1 MLEVIRNN
9 AQSWGV
15 KLLFGIIVL
24 VFVFWGV
31 GSFRNP
37 ERRVVAS
44 VGDQEI
50 GLKEFVQ
57 NYQRQV
63 EALRRQR
70 GELSSQDLKNMDLKR
85 QVLEQMIN
93 ARLLQ
98 TKAEELGLVVGSGQ
112 VRTKIRGMSVFHGD
126 NATFD
131 PSRYQGLLRMNNLT
145 PAQFESDIRRD
156 LVSTALRQV
165 VTSPVLVEESEA
177 REMFDYIQAKASIDY
192 VRFPVQDY
200 VQQVEV
206 SDKQIRAYY
215 EQHKQKYEIP
225 AQMSMQAVT
234 LTPKTLAAEQGVA
247 WDEIETYYAR
257 HKDEFTRPEQVKARH
272 ILIRVGQEA
281 SEEEVRKAREQINAA
296 AVRVE
301 QGADFEQVA
310 MDVSQGPSA
319 DQGGDLGWFGRD
331 SMVPEFEK
339 AAFGL
344 QPGELS
350 EPVRTKF
357 GFHLIKVTDRREA
370 GVQPL
375 DEVQEKIRSRL
386 ARDKAMQVLE
396 DRLDEVLHIVL
407 TSGDL
412 QRAAEEVDLQ
422 VQDIGPFSR
431 ENLPQQFDLSQKQV
445 NTLMQMQDNE
455 VLDTPIMLD
464 NGYLVVQK
472 TGHEPAH
479 IPDLDQIEDTVRQ
492 AVTKNRAAQLAQE
505 AAQEALSRLEQ
516 GQAAQELGLQ
526 VETSQPFSRQGV
538 IPGLGRNQALV
549 QDVFA
554 AKRDKWLQKPYELA
568 EAVVVARL
576 ADLSPPEDGTWEAQK
591 DFWMD
596 NVRRIQEQALFQAYM
611 QGLREAAEVSI
622 KAPQAL
628 EYS

>member
-1 MLEVIRNN
+1 MLEAIRNN

-31 GSFRNP
+31 GSFRNS
-37 ERRVVAS
+37 ERRVVAT

-85 QVLEQMIN
+85 QVLKQMIN
-93 ARLLQ
+93 TRLLQ

-165 VTSPVLVEESEA
+165 VTSPVQVDESEA
-177 REMFDYIQAKASIDY
+177 REMFDYIQAKATIDY

-200 VQQVEV
+200 IQRVEV
-206 SDKQIRAYY
+206 NDKQIQAYY

-234 LTPKTLAAEQGVA
+234 LTPKTLATEQEVPPE
-247 WDEIETYYAR
+247 EIETYYAR

-272 ILIRVGQEA
+272 ILIRVGQDA

-301 QGADFEQVA
+301 QGAGFEQVA
-310 MDVSQGPSA
+310 TDVSQGPSA
-319 DQGGDLGWFGRD
+319 EQGGDLGWFSRD

-344 QPGELS
+344 QPGEVS

-357 GFHLIKVTDRREA
+357 GFHIIKVTDRRQA

-412 QRAAEEVDLQ
+412 QRAAEEVGLQ

-431 ENLPQQFDLSQKQV
+431 ENPPQQFDLSQKQV

-479 IPDLDQIEDTVRQ
+479 IPGLDQIEDTVRQ
-492 AVTKNRAAQLAQE
+492 AVTQSRAAQLAQE

-516 GQAAQELGLQ
+516 GQAARELGLQ

-568 EAVVVARL
+568 ESVVVPRL
-576 ADLSPPEDGTWEAQK
+576 ADLSPPEDTTWEAQK

-622 KAPQAL
+622 KAPEAL